1 MISPVIGIFSNILR
15 VLESRC
21 SYRYY
26 CNIPVSADHM
36 AILSL
41 LIFFFYYFFFKHFK
55 WTRFLKLVH
64 NNWLTLLALT
74 DSLQIWQV
82 GEYGEYF
89 YFASAFCLMYILY
102 LVLDWIRYH
111 QIALVAL
118 RSKSWCSRSLVLII
132 SLRSCDIQRL
142 FLMCAVY
149 VEILCVIFLIGIKAK
164 YSYCKT
170 FTWPSIKFVP
180 FGW

>member
-64 NNWLTLLALT
+64 NNWLTLALT
-74 DSLQIWQV
+74 VSLQIWQV

-102 LVLDWIRYH
+102 LVLDWIQYH

-132 SLRSCDIQRL
+132 SLSSCDIQIL

-149 VEILCVIFLIGIKAK
+149 VEILRVIFWIIINQSKIFPL
-164 YSYCKT
+164 
-170 FTWPSIKFVP
+170 
-180 FGW
+180 

>member
-41 LIFFFYYFFFKHFK
+41 LIFFFDFFFKHFK

-64 NNWLTLLALT
+64 NNWPTLLALT
-74 DSLQIWQV
+74 VSLQIWQV
-82 GEYGEYF
+82 REYGEYF

-142 FLMCAVY
+142 L
-149 VEILCVIFLIGIKAK
+149 
-164 YSYCKT
+164 
-170 FTWPSIKFVP
+170 
-180 FGW
+180 

>member
-21 SYRYY
+21 SCRYY
-26 CNIPVSADHM
+26 CNIPVAADHK

-41 LIFFFYYFFFKHFK
+41 LIFFFFLIFFFKHFK

-74 DSLQIWQV
+74 VSLQIWQV

-142 FLMCAVY
+142 FFNVCSVCRNTMCD
-149 VEILCVIFLIGIKAK
+149 IFNQ
-164 YSYCKT
+164 Y
-170 FTWPSIKFVP
+170 
-180 FGW
+180 